1 VKEPAVS
8 VVIGTRNSERYLAE
22 ALASIRDGGFDDLE
36 IIVVDCASTDRT
48 GEIATSFGARVIA
61 QDGSGL
67 FAGWNQGVAAAR
79 GALIAFLDSDDR
91 WAPGKLAAQVA
102 ALDRDPGLDY
112 VIGRARFFLE
122 PGMPEPPGFRAEFEG
137 GEHVAPMPGTLLARR
152 EVFDRIGGFRTEYE
166 IASDVDWFARCKD
179 AGLRSAVID
188 EALIHKRIHDANLTH
203 FAAASMNAEMIDL
216 LRASIHR
223 RRAAAAEES

>member
-1 VKEPAVS
+1 MSAPAVS

-22 ALASIRDGGFDDLE
+22 ALVSIRDGGFDDLE
-36 IIVVDCASTDRT
+36 TIVVDCASTDRT
-48 GEIATSFGARVIA
+48 REIAASFGARVIA

-91 WAPGKLAAQVA
+91 WAPGKLGAQVA

-112 VIGRARFFLE
+112 VIGRVRFFLE

-137 GEHVAPMPGTLLARR
+137 DEHVAPMPGTLLARR

-166 IASDVDWFARCKD
+166 ISSDVDWFARLKD
-179 AGLRSAVID
+179 AGMRSAVVP
-188 EALIHKRIHDANLTH
+188 EALIHKRVHDSNLSH
-203 FAAASMNAEMIDL
+203 FQARAMNAELVNL

-223 RRAAAAEES
+223 QRAAAEEG